1 MLLVE
6 SKSWYV
12 LSLILFV
19 LDTLM
24 LIFYQKI
31 DRLNLENYS
40 NLDQWVAGLDKRI
53 ESVLIS
59 RLQQAIKAW
68 SNSFKGIDEEAII
81 PEVSISKSRRKRKA
95 NAREV
100 AVVEEKI
107 AAVQKSPDVKP
118 ALQTLVHE
126 IRIRNQLMYL
136 DPPIEH
142 ARGSWWSQ
150 LHDWLST
157 ICHLPRIQSSRYEG
171 GLSVK
176 DNPSVEKSYSS
187 LLTRLGDGSLESA
200 YQIIEDKINQVSEYV
215 NIWLQYQSLWDL
227 ESNHVFNILG
237 DDLSKWQQILLEI
250 KKARSTF
257 DNSETEQPFGPLV
270 VDYEQVQS
278 KVNQKYDQW
287 QREILNKFGSMLG
300 TAMKDFHVS
309 VSKARYELEQQS
321 IESNSTGEA
330 VTFIT
335 FVQDLKRK
343 VAKWTQ
349 DVELFRQGQKTLE
362 RQRFQFPND
371 WVYVDQVDGEW
382 SAFNEILSRK
392 NNAIQEQIGKFLH
405 MDYVYIYMQCTNICV
420 T

>member
-1 MLLVE
+1 M
-6 SKSWYV
+6 
-12 LSLILFV
+12 
-19 LDTLM
+19 
-24 LIFYQKI
+24 
-31 DRLNLENYS
+31 ENYS

-53 ESVLIS
+53 EAVLIS

-68 SNSFKGIDEEAII
+68 TNSFQGIDEEAII
-81 PEVSISKSRRKRKA
+81 PEVTISKSRRKRKA
-95 NAREV
+95 NSRENV
-100 AVVEEKI
+100 VVEEKPVAI
-107 AAVQKSPDVKP
+107 SKSPEVKP
-118 ALQTLVHE
+118 TLQTLIHE
-126 IRIRNQLMYL
+126 IRIRNQVMYL
-136 DPPIEH
+136 DPPIEQ
-142 ARGSWWSQ
+142 ARASWWSQ

-157 ICHLPRIQSSRYEG
+157 VCHLPRIQSSRYEG
-171 GLSVK
+171 GLSVR
-176 DNPSVEKSYSS
+176 DNPLEEKSYAS
-187 LLTRLGDGSLESA
+187 LLTRMGDGSLKNA
-200 YQIIEDKINQVSEYV
+200 YQIIEDKITQVSEYV

-257 DNSETEQPFGPLV
+257 DNSETEQSFGPLV
-270 VDYEQVQS
+270 IDYEQVQS

-300 TAMKDFHVS
+300 TSMRDFHVS

-343 VAKWTQ
+343 VAKWSQ

-392 NNAIQEQIGKFLH
+392 NNAIQEQIGMFH
-405 MDYVYIYMQCTNICV
+405 MNYIFIMQYVF
-420 T
+420 

>member
-1 MLLVE
+1 M
-6 SKSWYV
+6 
-12 LSLILFV
+12 
-19 LDTLM
+19 
-24 LIFYQKI
+24 
-31 DRLNLENYS
+31 ENYS

-53 ESVLIS
+53 EAVLIS

-68 SNSFKGIDEEAII
+68 TNSFQGIDEEAII
-81 PEVSISKSRRKRKA
+81 PEVTISKSRRKRKA
-95 NAREV
+95 NSRENV
-100 AVVEEKI
+100 VVEEKPVAI
-107 AAVQKSPDVKP
+107 SKSPEVKP
-118 ALQTLVHE
+118 TLQTLIHE
-126 IRIRNQLMYL
+126 IRIRNQVMYL
-136 DPPIEH
+136 DPPIEQ
-142 ARGSWWSQ
+142 ARASWWSQ

-157 ICHLPRIQSSRYEG
+157 VCHLPRIQSSRYEG
-171 GLSVK
+171 GLSVR
-176 DNPSVEKSYSS
+176 DNPLEEKSYAS
-187 LLTRLGDGSLESA
+187 LLTRMGDGSLKNA
-200 YQIIEDKINQVSEYV
+200 YQIIEDKITQVSEYV

-257 DNSETEQPFGPLV
+257 DNSETEQSFGPLV
-270 VDYEQVQS
+270 IDYEQVQS

-300 TAMKDFHVS
+300 TSMRDFHVS

-343 VAKWTQ
+343 VAKWSQ

-392 NNAIQEQIGKFLH
+392 NNAIQDQIGKY
-405 MDYVYIYMQCTNICV
+405 DVYL
-420 T
+420 